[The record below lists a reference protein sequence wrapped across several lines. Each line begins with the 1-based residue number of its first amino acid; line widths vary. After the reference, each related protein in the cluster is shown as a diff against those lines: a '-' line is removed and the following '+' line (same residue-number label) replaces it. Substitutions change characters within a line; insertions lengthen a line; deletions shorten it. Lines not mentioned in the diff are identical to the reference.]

1 MRSRFGTSVLIVAF
15 GLGLIVFYFSLSI
28 QEGPPAWLFAY
39 RVDYHETIN
48 RICIV
53 EVSEGDL
60 MAFPNF
66 KHAIEESNPLHP
78 VSVRNRRGK
87 SIVEFLGGEETDLPR
102 ARSVDKVYCYSIEVS
117 GSYYN
122 ICIIFQEDEGRASIY
137 GAYWVAGWTH

>member
-15 GLGLIVFYFSLSI
+15 GLGLVVFYFGLSI

-48 RICIV
+48 RLGIV
-53 EVSEGDL
+53 EISEGDL
-60 MAFPNF
+60 KAFPNF
-66 KHAIEESNPLHP
+66 KQAIEESNPLHP
-78 VSVRNRRGK
+78 VSVRNSRGRR
-87 SIVEFLGGEETDLPR
+87 IFEFLGGEETDLPR
-102 ARSVDKVYCYSIEVS
+102 ARSIDQVYCYSIEVS

-122 ICIIFQEDEGRASIY
+122 ICIVFLEDVSQASIY